1 MKIFSSRK
9 RVLGTFVGVA
19 LVGLGVATLG
29 RGDDGEAGPRTVTVE
44 RADIVDRALA
54 VGQIEPDV
62 EIDVKSQV
70 SGVVKKLHADV
81 GDWVEAGTPLMEVQP
96 NPTPLQLVEARR
108 RVEMDEAELPYL
120 EREYERMKE
129 LRDRG
134 IVTVEEYESAR
145 RSFEQAELQVQLAR
159 ERLALLEEG
168 RVASDAG
175 DVEATIKSPITGFI
189 LEKTVEVG
197 DPVVPLTPSQEG
209 TVLMSMAAMD
219 DLIFRGTV
227 DEIDVGRL
235 EEGMEAE
242 IQVGALPDVR
252 ITGTLEKISLKA
264 RKEENATIFP
274 VEIAVEADSGDVRL
288 RAGYSA
294 NAGIVVERRTDVLS
308 LPERVIEFEGDSAR
322 VRVPGPDGEPAW
334 RTVETGLSDAVR
346 IEIVSGL
353 EEGQEVI
360 EPEPREID

>member
-1 MKIFSSRK
+1 MKLLSK
-9 RVLGTFVGVA
+9 PVVGTFAGLA
-19 LVGLGVATLG
+19 LAGLGFATLG
-29 RGDDGEAGPRTVTVE
+29 LGDDGSEGPDTVAVE

-81 GDWVEAGTPLMEVQP
+81 GDYVEAGTPLLEIQP

-108 RVEMDEAELPYL
+108 QVEMDESELPYL

-134 IVTVEEYESAR
+134 IVTVEEFETAKQR
-145 RSFEQAELQVQLAR
+145 FEQAELRVQLAR
-159 ERLALLEEG
+159 ERLALLEDG
-168 RVASDAG
+168 RVTSAAG
-175 DVEATIKSPITGFI
+175 DVETTIKSPITGFI

-219 DLIFRGTV
+219 HLIFRGTV

-235 EEGMEAE
+235 EEGMEAA
-242 IQVGALPDVR
+242 IQIGALPDADVR
-252 ITGTLEKISLKA
+252 GELEKISLKA

-274 VEIAVEADSGDVRL
+274 VEIAVSEAEGQVPL

-294 NAGIVVERRTDVLS
+294 NAEIIIERRADVLS
-308 LPERVIEFEGDSAR
+308 LPERVIEFEGDSAW
-322 VRVPGPDGEPAW
+322 VRLPAPDGGEPDTAPDGGGPVQGGDG
-334 RTVETGLSDAVR
+334 R
-346 IEIVSGL
+346 
-353 EEGQEVI
+353 
-360 EPEPREID
+360 